1 MESTII
7 NFYRDHID
15 AMLVLSGLI
24 SLVILFCFFIL
35 VDDVHAIR
43 HYLKNLEKSKQ
54 AKLGLD
60 K

>member
-43 HYLKNLEKSKQ
+43 HYLKKLEKSKQ
-54 AKLGLD
+54 A
-60 K
+60 